1 MVELQVQKL
10 EEDQNP
16 MRRIRVGKVV
26 VNMAIG
32 KSGDPLERAR
42 KVLEG
47 LVGQRPCSRDA
58 KKTVK
63 DFGIRKGEPI
73 ACMATLRGNRALE
86 FLRRALAAIG
96 NRIKASS
103 FDERG
108 NFAFGIKEHI
118 EIPGTKYDPELGI
131 FGLDVIVAL
140 ERPGFRVKR
149 RAYKRSGV
157 GKSHEISKE
166 EAISFAREGLGIEV
180 VEG

>member
-1 MVELQVQKL
+1 
-10 EEDQNP
+10 

-47 LVGQRPCSRDA
+47 LVGQRPCLRKA
-58 KKTVK
+58 KKTIK

-73 ACMATLRGNRALE
+73 ACMVTLRGHKALE

-103 FDERG
+103 FDEKG

-140 ERPGFRVKR
+140 ERPGFRV
-149 RAYKRSGV
+149 
-157 GKSHEISKE
+157 
-166 EAISFAREGLGIEV
+166 
-180 VEG
+180 

>member
-10 EEDQNP
+10 EGDQNP

-108 NFAFGIKEHI
+108 NFAFGIKEH
-118 EIPGTKYDPELGI
+118 
-131 FGLDVIVAL
+131 
-140 ERPGFRVKR
+140 
-149 RAYKRSGV
+149 
-157 GKSHEISKE
+157 
-166 EAISFAREGLGIEV
+166 
-180 VEG
+180 

>member
-1 MVELQVQKL
+1 VVELQVQVL
-10 EEDQNP
+10 ERDQNP

-32 KSGDPLERAR
+32 KSGDPLERAK
-42 KVLEG
+42 KVLES
-47 LVGQRPCSRDA
+47 LTGQRPCSRNA
-58 KKTVK
+58 KKTIK

-73 ACMATLRGNRALE
+73 ACMVTLRGGRALE
-86 FLRRALAAIG
+86 FLKRALAAVG
-96 NRIKASS
+96 NKIKASS

-108 NFAFGIKEHI
+108 NFAFGIREHI

-131 FGLDVIVAL
+131 FGMDVIVAL

-149 RAYKRSGV
+149 RAYKRSEV
-157 GKSHEISKE
+157 GKSHEIKRE
-166 EAISFAREGLGIEV
+166 EAIAFAREVLGIEV

>member
-1 MVELQVQKL
+1 VVELQEQGL
-10 EEDQNP
+10 EAVQNP

-26 VNMAIG
+26 ANMAVG
-32 KSGDPLERAR
+32 KSGDPLERAKR
-42 KVLEG
+42 VLEG
-47 LVGQRPCSRDA
+47 LVGQRPCPREA
-58 KKTVK
+58 KRTVK

-73 ACMATLRGNRALE
+73 ACMATLRGERATE
-86 FLRRALAAIG
+86 FLRRALAAVG

-108 NFAFGIKEHI
+108 NFAFGIREHI

-149 RAYKRSGV
+149 RAYKRSAV
-157 GKSHEISKE
+157 GGSHEITKE
-166 EAISFAREGLGIEV
+166 EAIAFARGELGVEVIEG
-180 VEG
+180 

>member
-1 MVELQVQKL
+1 MQAQRLGRS
-10 EEDQNP
+10 QNP
-16 MRRIRVGKVV
+16 MRRIRVGKVI
-26 VNMAIG
+26 VNMAVG

-42 KVLEG
+42 KVLES
-47 LVGQRPCSRDA
+47 LVGQRPCLRNA
-58 KKTVK
+58 KKTIK

-73 ACMATLRGNRALE
+73 ACMATLRGKRALE

-96 NRIKASS
+96 NRIRASS

-131 FGLDVIVAL
+131 FGLDVIISL
-140 ERPGFRVKR
+140 ERAGFRVKR
-149 RAYKRSGV
+149 RAYRRSDV
-157 GKSHEISKE
+157 GKSHEIGKE
-166 EAISFAREGLGIEV
+166 EAIAFAREELGIEV